1 MGKDAKGRIFE
12 LAKRKIIFDIKIK
25 QTKNM
30 INFKVDQEKCTNCG
44 KCSSDCPVLIINGKT
59 EYPTIKEGKEDNCIK
74 CMHCL
79 AICPE
84 AAISIWDKEPK
95 DSILTNVKMPET
107 DDLESLMQTRRSIR
121 KFKKMEV
128 NKDLLRHIAEMAS
141 YAPTA
146 KNENAVQFT
155 LVDNSE
161 DMAALR
167 TLAYEEIKACF
178 EEGRLPQ
185 KYQFLNN
192 FRQVWESKQIDV
204 IFRNAPQMLICSA
217 PKDGTLPVVDSTIAM
232 TYFDLLAN
240 ANGLGTLWDGFAKDA
255 FENIDTN
262 LKERV
267 GIPENHVVVMALMI
281 GYPAN
286 HYARS
291 VQNNEPNIKLVSL

>member
-1 MGKDAKGRIFE
+1 MIDF
-12 LAKRKIIFDIKIK
+12 KIDK
-25 QTKNM
+25 
-30 INFKVDQEKCTNCG
+30 EKCTNCG
-44 KCSSDCPVLIINGKT
+44 KCSSDCPVLIIDKKT
-59 EYPTIKEGKEDNCIK
+59 EFPTIKEGKEDNCLK

-84 AAISIWDKEPK
+84 AALSIWGKEPN

-107 DDLESLMQTRRSIR
+107 EDLESLMQTRRSIR

-128 NKDLLRHIAEMAS
+128 DKTLIHHMTKMAS

-155 LVDNSE
+155 VVDDKE
-161 DMAALR
+161 ELAKLR
-167 TLAYEEIKACF
+167 EQAYNQIKACF
-178 EEGRLPQ
+178 EEDRLPK

-192 FRQVWESKQIDV
+192 FRQVWEAKQIDV
-204 IFRNAPQMLICSA
+204 IFRDAPHMLICSA
-217 PKDGTLPVVDSTIAM
+217 PKDCTLPVVDSTIAM

-240 ANGLGTLWDGFAKDA
+240 ANGLGTLWDGFAKDV
-255 FENIDTN
+255 FEKIDTN
-262 LKERV
+262 LKESV
-267 GIPENHVVVMALMI
+267 GIPKDHVVAMVLMF

-291 VQNNEPNIKLVSL
+291 IQNNEPNIVSVKL